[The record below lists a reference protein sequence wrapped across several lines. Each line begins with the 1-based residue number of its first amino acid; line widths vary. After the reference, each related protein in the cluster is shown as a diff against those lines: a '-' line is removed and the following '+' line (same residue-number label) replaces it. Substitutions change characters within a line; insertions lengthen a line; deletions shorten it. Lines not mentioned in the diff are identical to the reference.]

1 MKFCAKKTNRCNSRL
16 IIAQNYHYM
25 CVLMASWYTSPRLQV
40 SITDNTEPSIQV
52 ETLVAENKIIISDAS
67 GVVLQ
72 QIDYTFPS
80 NQDPSFL
87 GLWNPSESII
97 RENIANFL
105 WINREGKIIHSE
117 SNSSGSEDGE
127 VVSELATDPQ
137 FRTQVIQSKNS
148 FW

>member
-1 MKFCAKKTNRCNSRL
+1 MKFCAKKL
-16 IIAQNYHYM
+16 IDVIQETYYCSKLPLYV

-40 SITDNTEPSIQV
+40 SITGNTEPSIQV

-87 GLWNPSESII
+87 VYGNPSESII
-97 RENIANFL
+97 REKY
-105 WINREGKIIHSE
+105 R
-117 SNSSGSEDGE
+117 
-127 VVSELATDPQ
+127 Q
-137 FRTQVIQSKNS
+137 F
-148 FW
+148 FMD